1 MWRLLPYPGGSER
14 MVRIVREKPR
24 EKHTIDTDREG
35 PFKHKGVGN
44 GTGCCRGFP
53 DNSPFIGFLLT
64 ASLRWSSEGERGM
77 AKSGAHD

>member
-1 MWRLLPYPGGSER
+1 

-44 GTGCCRGFP
+44 VTGCCRGFP